1 LILQDEV
8 AKLKQILEEKE
19 KAEQRLAEEAK
30 RASLEKKNPINNK
43 SNFFAEENRELSDE
57 EETSQK
63 NQRNKSKNHDNG
75 AAFLMDVITK
85 LKNMDQNQRDR
96 FYRTSSRD
104 SLSSRETNI
113 SSVDVTD
120 SENSGETSPHYEEAS
135 ENFDEAATLEKLS
148 PWKKLQR

>member
-1 LILQDEV
+1 V

-19 KAEQRLAEEAK
+19 KAELRLAEEAK
-30 RASLEKKNPINNK
+30 RVSLEKKNSVNK
-43 SNFFAEENRELSDE
+43 DSFFCEEKRELSDE

-104 SLSSRETNI
+104 SLSSRDTNI

-135 ENFDEAATLEKLS
+135 ENFDEAATLDKLS